1 MESPPKRMTRARAAA
16 KASESKTTKIVTAAA
31 RARSTA
37 TASTKSTAAKR
48 KTRADEHEEDE
59 EEEHREAT
67 VVRRARGRPRK
78 VEAPE
83 PEAPVRATRGRATK
97 KTVTEAPK
105 EEPAAPV
112 RTTRGRPRKVVAAA
126 PEPAPE
132 PVRKTTTRT
141 RVTTTTRAAT
151 TTKPA
156 AKKSVKFQEPDKE
169 NIEPAIEAKEPAP
182 VGLRGRPAKRGGA
195 ASGTRTTR
203 AVVRSAAPTEKKP
216 LSPKKITQMPI
227 SRDDD
232 SEDELAGD
240 TTPVKPLMK
249 NPIKPPAN
257 AAAKKNPEPVEQEEP
272 AESTTAVDGILN
284 PPDLG
289 TSLVSPAKR
298 RPASPLRDT
307 MRSPARR
314 IGAVPLPGSTV
325 KKAQDGNAQNGEVSS
340 FKASLLQSAAKRPQS
355 PLKGMNLAPTFNA
368 QQSQSAMKPSLLLS
382 PAKRSV
388 PVLKPLTEPRPR
400 DLAALG
406 EPPAMKPLVLGTP
419 TPANHTR
426 TSQKLMLEE
435 ESDADL
441 GVAEDDVF
449 SEPIGSLHF
458 PGRLSAVLPRHA
470 DPAMKKEMGIV
481 DEVEEAPTPAEED
494 ATEVDAIVV
503 DQEEAAA
510 ETEPVAEPTGEADE
524 MAIDDEAAEEEH
536 VSQATTPNGSPAAQS
551 PAQQNPSFQLR
562 EKDLDPCQDIDSE
575 SDDEN
580 IPPKRAEPATPTPFN
595 RKTPKS
601 SRASLGGFT
610 SLVDRLGSWSAS
622 TPIKMAPLTSA
633 KATGSNEPVA
643 LPERTAT
650 PRSESSPAV
659 NHFFED
665 EMTVREGM
673 ENIQQDKLD
682 EVQEPEFDDIMVTEE
697 DVALALEANEMS
709 LMGPEELDEVVN
721 TDAFDDTLSE
731 ASQEYGDENELPVDP
746 AMTPRSAAPVTP
758 VRPVMKTFHTTTK
771 VPLKPA
777 DLSTPTPLKKRS
789 FTASRVAPKRPS
801 GSTSNTIPYSQSRNR
816 KSLPATFV
824 QSPSAPSTPVPATP
838 SRADLWSSMG
848 TPARTPR
855 RDVDPALLRGAVV
868 FVDVYTSEGADASSI
883 FVELLTQM
891 GAKCIKTWNWNPSGS
906 ASDVT
911 SSKVGITHVV
921 FKDGSKRTLEKVRE
935 SNGIVQCVGVS
946 WVLDCEREN
955 EWLDESPYHINT
967 RNVPRGGAR
976 RRKSMEPTALANM
989 NGTLVSSP
997 SKSSPRTAP
1006 TTPIRRRESTA
1017 WMYTPSEADEDED
1030 MEDHEWSA
1038 AILTPVPK
1046 TPAPEA
1052 IARYAANL
1060 GPETPSAGDDEEDF
1074 DDSPTKTDL
1083 LTRTCPP
1090 KSNAFR
1096 EAGAGI
1102 ISQNKDDHVLM
1113 RLMAAR
1119 RKSLQFAP
1127 KVGSPLARA
1136 WK

>member
-67 VVRRARGRPRK
+67 VVRRTRGRPRK

-83 PEAPVRATRGRATK
+83 PEAPARATRGRAIK

-112 RTTRGRPRKVVAAA
+112 RATRGRPRKVVAAA

-132 PVRKTTTRT
+132 PVKKTTTRT
-141 RVTTTTRAAT
+141 RVTTTTRTATAA
-151 TTKPA
+151 KPP

-169 NIEPAIEAKEPAP
+169 NIEPAIEVKEPAP

-203 AVVRSAAPTEKKP
+203 AV
-216 LSPKKITQMPI
+216 MPI

-249 NPIKPPAN
+249 NPIKPPSN
-257 AAAKKNPEPVEQEEP
+257 AVAKKNPEPVEQEEP
-272 AESTTAVDGILN
+272 AESTIAVDGILN

-289 TSLVSPAKR
+289 TCLTSPAKR

-314 IGAVPLPGSTV
+314 IAVPLPGSTM

-355 PLKGMNLAPTFNA
+355 PIKGMNLAPAFNA

-388 PVLKPLTEPRPR
+388 PVLKPLTEPRQR
-400 DLAALG
+400 DLATLG

-419 TPANHTR
+419 TPANHAR

-441 GVAEDDVF
+441 SIAEDDVF

-481 DEVEEAPTPAEED
+481 DEVETPTPVEEN
-494 ATEVDAIVV
+494 TIEDAIVV
-503 DQEEAAA
+503 DQEEVAA
-510 ETEPVAEPTGEADE
+510 EIEPVAEPTGEADE

-536 VSQATTPNGSPAAQS
+536 ISQATTPNDSPAAQS

-562 EKDLDPCQDIDSE
+562 DKDLDPCQDMDSE

-580 IPPKRAEPATPTPFN
+580 VPPKRTQPATPTPFN
-595 RKTPKS
+595 RKTPKT

-610 SLVDRLGSWSAS
+610 SLVDRLGSWNAS
-622 TPIKMAPLTSA
+622 TPIKMAPLASA
-633 KATGSNEPVA
+633 KATSSNESVT

-650 PRSESSPAV
+650 PRSESSPAM

-673 ENIQQDKLD
+673 DIQQDKLD
-682 EVQEPEFDDIMVTEE
+682 EVEEPEFDDLMVTEE

-709 LMGPEELDEVVN
+709 LMGPEELEEVVN

-777 DLSTPTPLKKRS
+777 DNSTPTPLKKRS

-801 GSTSNTIPYSQSRNR
+801 GSTSSAIPYSQSRNR

-891 GAKCIKTWNWNPSGS
+891 GAKCMKAWNWNPSGS

-955 EWLDESPYHINT
+955 DWLDESPYHINT
-967 RNVPRGGAR
+967 RNIPRGGAR

-997 SKSSPRTAP
+997 SKSSPRTTP

-1060 GPETPSAGDDEEDF
+1060 GPETPSAGDDDEDF

-1102 ISQNKDDHVLM
+1102 ISQSKDDHVLM